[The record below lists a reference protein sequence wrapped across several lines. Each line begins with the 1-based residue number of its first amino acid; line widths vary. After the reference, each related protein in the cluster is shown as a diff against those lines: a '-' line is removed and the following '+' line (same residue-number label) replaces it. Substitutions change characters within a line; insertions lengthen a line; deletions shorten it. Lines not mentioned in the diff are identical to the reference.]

1 MSTRER
7 SRRRLLPLLIG
18 LLFLLAGLG
27 GSIGAWGAYFADLRI
42 EREGPRAQGLLL
54 KKGFLG
60 VADGDSD
67 YVLEYV
73 FTPEGEAPLKVSR
86 SVGKSLWASLHE
98 GQALEIR
105 YSREN
110 PRRNFPAGSG
120 VTSIGVTIFVSVIAA
135 IFFLLGVA
143 LVWGSLA
150 RTPAED

>member
-1 MSTRER
+1 MSPREQP
-7 SRRRLLPLLIG
+7 RRRLLPLLIG

-27 GSIGAWGAYFADLRI
+27 GCIGAWGAYLTDIRI
-42 EREGPRAQGLLL
+42 EREGPRAQGTLL
-54 KKGFLG
+54 KKSFLG

-73 FTPEGEAPLKVSR
+73 FTPEGGSPLKMSR
-86 SVGKSLWASLHE
+86 SVSKSLWVSLRE

-105 YSREN
+105 YSRES

-135 IFFLLGVA
+135 IFVLLGAA

-150 RTPAED
+150 RTPARG